1 VVWLHWGSIRGC
13 AVSLGKRA
21 CGTVL
26 KHLKAASSRSAQ
38 GVLIGSV
45 SNCTCQGVLHMAPE
59 IGTAQGGTLA
69 GVVWFNPSGLL
80 SLHLTD
86 LQYVLQPASKQ
97 PRTSRSCCMHT
108 LTHPPVLNTWGLPPM
123 HLPCTHPHPLFL
135 TPHHCHLPPFLLFTH
150 TPPSPSPPHPPG
162 LVRPHRLLRLR
173 APPCHQR
180 HSP

>member
-1 VVWLHWGSIRGC
+1 MVWLHWGSIRGC

-45 SNCTCQGVLHMAPE
+45 SNCRCQGVLHMAPE

-108 LTHPPVLNTWGLPPM
+108 LTHPPILSTWGLPPM
-123 HLPCTHPHPLFL
+123 HLPCTHPRPPGR
-135 TPHHCHLPPFLLFTH
+135 TPTPPPAPPPGAARRPP
-150 TPPSPSPPHPPG
+150 PPSPSPPHPPG
-162 LVRPHRLLRLR
+162 LVRPHRLLRL
-173 APPCHQR
+173 
-180 HSP
+180 

>member
-1 VVWLHWGSIRGC
+1 MATLGLHSRVC
-13 AVSLGKRA
+13 SVSGKRA

-45 SNCTCQGVLHMAPE
+45 RNCRCQGVLHMPPE

-69 GVVWFNPSGLL
+69 GVVRFNPSGLL

-108 LTHPPVLNTWGLPPM
+108 LTHPPILSTWGLPPM
-123 HLPCTHPHPLFL
+123 HLPCTHPLPPLL
-135 TPHHCHLPPFLLFTH
+135 TPNPTTATPPFLLFTH

-162 LVRPHRLLRLR
+162 LVCPHRLLRL
-173 APPCHQR
+173 
-180 HSP
+180 